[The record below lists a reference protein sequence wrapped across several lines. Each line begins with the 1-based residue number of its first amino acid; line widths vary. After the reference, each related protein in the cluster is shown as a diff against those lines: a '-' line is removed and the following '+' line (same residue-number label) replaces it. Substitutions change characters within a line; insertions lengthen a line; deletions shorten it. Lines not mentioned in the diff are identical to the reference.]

1 MKMIVFILAGSLG
14 SRGMMLRIAFELR
27 RFFVATTYTPFL
39 QRQTRTRRT
48 TTTSQF
54 STPAPRHTH
63 IAWHHS
69 VFLAYARLVFPIE
82 AYFHLQKFN
91 HRDASWTTPREGTL
105 YDSMLMAVAH
115 ISAYFSVVVSFF
127 GAKYIMNLLYFTC
140 TS

>member
-1 MKMIVFILAGSLG
+1 
-14 SRGMMLRIAFELR
+14 MLRIAFELR

-39 QRQTRTRRT
+39 KRQLALDAP

-63 IAWHHS
+63 VAWHNS
-69 VFLAYARLVFPIE
+69 VLLARARLVFPID

-115 ISAYFSVVVSFF
+115 ISAYLSVVFSFF
-127 GAKYIMNLLYFTC
+127 GG
-140 TS
+140 